1 MKNNPFYKIP
11 YYPEFDCMTPEAAEA
26 ALKVLLPES
35 HAAIDRL
42 LSDGFAPTW
51 EGLIA
56 PLHAAAKD
64 LGDAWG
70 LLNHMLSVM
79 NNDEWRRVQESLM
92 PEIIKFSLRVGQ
104 SKPLFKG
111 YCEIRDTAAGS
122 LSSVQTRILNKMIQG
137 AEHAGVAL
145 EPDKQEAFNQIQME
159 LGQIC
164 TKFSNNIL
172 DATKAYSLLL
182 SKKEDTDGMPR
193 DLLSITAEAARADGH
208 SEATAEAGPWKIT
221 LDYAVYG
228 PFLKHSRN
236 RAAREQVYRAAV
248 TKASSGKL
256 DNHSLIDQILD
267 YKKKTAQM
275 LGYNTYADLSLAVKM
290 TKDVQSVYDLYAEL
304 YAASWPTV
312 IAERSALLKF
322 AKANGFAEEGLQ
334 PWDIAFWS
342 ERQREQL
349 FDYNEE
355 ELSRYFPFPKVLDG
369 MFKLVERIFNIHIT
383 LADGEAPLWHKDVR
397 FFRVSDENHQPMACF
412 YLDPYSRP
420 ATKRGGAWMNE
431 FRTRERL
438 DDGSI
443 QLPMAVLVCNQS
455 VPVGKNPSLMRFGE
469 VITLFHEFGHALQ
482 HMLTTVDEPQASGIN
497 GVEWDAVEIASQFM
511 ENWCYERRTVKALSS
526 HVDTAAEIPD
536 TFFDKIIAAKNYQS
550 ASAMMRQI
558 FQGATDMDL
567 YAKYPDPKWAD
578 PNAVKLENAE
588 KYAPWPLLDEDR
600 FLCSFSHI
608 FGGGYAAGYF
618 SYKWSEVL
626 SADAFA
632 AFEEAGLDDPKAIRE
647 TGLRLRA
654 TILGLGGGTH
664 PMEAFKAFRGR
675 EPSTAALLRHSGLAQ

>member
-11 YYPEFDCMTPEAAEA
+11 YHPEFDRMTPADAET
-26 ALKVLLPES
+26 ALKVLLKQA
-35 HAAIDRL
+35 HAAVDQL
-42 LSDGFAPTW
+42 LAKGFAPTW
-51 EGLIA
+51 EGLII
-56 PLHAAAKD
+56 PLEEAGKD

-79 NNDEWRRVQESLM
+79 NNDEWRCVQESLM
-92 PEIIKFSLRVGQ
+92 PEIIQFSLRVGQ
-104 SKPLFKG
+104 SKALFQG
-111 YCEIRDTAAGS
+111 YCDIRDTAANS
-122 LSSVQTRILNKMIQG
+122 LSSAQTRILNKMIQG

-145 EPDKQEAFNQIQME
+145 EPEKQEAFNQIQME
-159 LGQIC
+159 LGQIY

-172 DATKAYSLLL
+172 DATKAYSLLFL
-182 SKKEDTDGMPR
+182 EKTEVAGLPR
-193 DLLSITAEAARADGH
+193 DLLSITAEAARDDGH
-208 SEATAEAGPWKIT
+208 ANATAEDGPWKIT

-248 TKASSGKL
+248 TKASAGKL
-256 DNHSLIDQILD
+256 DNHPLIDQILE
-267 YKKKTAQM
+267 YTLKAAQM
-275 LGYNTYADLSLAVKM
+275 LGYRNHAELSLAVKM
-290 TKDVQSVYDLYAEL
+290 TKDVQAVYDLNDEL
-304 YAASWPTV
+304 SAAARPTL

-322 AKANGFAEEGLQ
+322 ARSNGFEEATLQ

-349 FDYNEE
+349 FDYSEE

-369 MFKLVERIFNIHIT
+369 MFKLAERIFNIHIT

-397 FFRVSDENHQPMACF
+397 FFRVSDENRQPMACF

-431 FRTRERL
+431 FRTREKRA
-438 DDGSI
+438 DNTI

-455 VPVGKNPSLMRFGE
+455 VPVDNNPSLMRFGE

-497 GVEWDAVEIASQFM
+497 GIEWDAVEIASQFM

-526 HVDTAAEIPD
+526 HVESAAEIPD
-536 TFFDKIIAAKNYQS
+536 QLFDKIIRAKNYHS
-550 ASAMMRQI
+550 ASAMMRQL
-558 FQGATDMDL
+558 FLGATDMDL

-632 AFEEAGLDDPKAIRE
+632 AFEEAGLDDPAAIRE
-647 TGLRLRA
+647 TGLRLRG

-675 EPSTAALLRHSGLAQ
+675 EPSTAALLRHSGLN